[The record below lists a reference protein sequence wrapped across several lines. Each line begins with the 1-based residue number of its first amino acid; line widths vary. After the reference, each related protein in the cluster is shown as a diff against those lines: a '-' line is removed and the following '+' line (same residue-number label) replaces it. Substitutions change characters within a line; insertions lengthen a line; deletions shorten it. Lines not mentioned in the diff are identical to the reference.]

1 MASISFDDLDLG
13 EFEEDDNNTNQIK
26 QATNS
31 PIDRKRSSLPNTN
44 TNTSLPNIQT
54 TPITKEQ

>member
-26 QATNS
+26 QAANS
-31 PIDRKRSSLPNTN
+31 PIDRKRPSLPNTK